1 MLPIASYAALF
12 ALALIT
18 LFGLY
23 IVIRP
28 TPGF

>member
-1 MLPIASYAALF
+1 MPLIVSYTALF

-18 LFGLY
+18 LIGFH
-23 IVIRP
+23 IVVRP